1 MYRRY
6 LKDEHTYQKLNP
18 FVEQGLV
25 GNGGGWQR
33 IASRLPRKIEVY
45 SIYIVNI
52 LKMHGHSTSFKS
64 KKTTYL
70 RSPPT
75 PGKAPKQKAKQ
86 AKNKNKKKLNK
97 KLLNNSQ
104 INFYTRKLINTIK
117 V

>member
-18 FVEQGLV
+18 FVERGLV
-25 GNGGGWQR
+25 GNRGGWQR
-33 IASRLPRKIEVY
+33 IASRFPRKIEVY

-52 LKMHGHSTSFKS
+52 LKMGLQPPLKE
-64 KKTTYL
+64 KTTYL

-86 AKNKNKKKLNK
+86 AKKKILK
-97 KLLNNSQ
+97 S
-104 INFYTRKLINTIK
+104 
-117 V
+117 

>member
-6 LKDEHTYQKLNP
+6 LNDEHTYQKLNP

-52 LKMHGHSTSFKS
+52 LKMGLRPPLKE
-64 KKTTYL
+64 KTTYL
-70 RSPPT
+70 SDPLPPRE
-75 PGKAPKQKAKQ
+75 KLL
-86 AKNKNKKKLNK
+86 NKKLNK
-97 KLLNNSQ
+97 LK
-104 INFYTRKLINTIK
+104 IK
-117 V
+117 IKKS

>member
-1 MYRRY
+1 MGLRPP
-6 LKDEHTYQKLNP
+6 LKE
-18 FVEQGLV
+18 
-25 GNGGGWQR
+25 
-33 IASRLPRKIEVY
+33 
-45 SIYIVNI
+45 
-52 LKMHGHSTSFKS
+52 
-64 KKTTYL
+64 KTTYL

-86 AKNKNKKKLNK
+86 AKKKKKKKLNK

>member
-1 MYRRY
+1 MGLRPP
-6 LKDEHTYQKLNP
+6 LKE
-18 FVEQGLV
+18 
-25 GNGGGWQR
+25 
-33 IASRLPRKIEVY
+33 
-45 SIYIVNI
+45 
-52 LKMHGHSTSFKS
+52 
-64 KKTTYL
+64 KTTYL

-86 AKNKNKKKLNK
+86 AKKKKIKKKLNK